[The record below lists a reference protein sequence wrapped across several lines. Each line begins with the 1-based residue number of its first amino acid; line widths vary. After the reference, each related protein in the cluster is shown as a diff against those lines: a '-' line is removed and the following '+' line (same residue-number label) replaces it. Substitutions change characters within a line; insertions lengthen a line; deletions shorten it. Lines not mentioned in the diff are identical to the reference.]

1 MRAADAAVRET
12 QGSLQPEDISRF
24 ESGPAF
30 ARMFTQFQSYFN
42 MQANLLGLD
51 AGRFTTSE
59 LAQIASEDTG
69 VDRLGRI
76 RLIEAEKTGET
87 ASF

>member
-1 MRAADAAVRET
+1 MTTKFAIAALVSVLAV
-12 QGSLQPEDISRF
+12 
-24 ESGPAF
+24 PAF
-30 ARMFTQFQSYFN
+30 ANTVNPGNQ

-59 LAQIASEDTG
+59 LAQIASEETG